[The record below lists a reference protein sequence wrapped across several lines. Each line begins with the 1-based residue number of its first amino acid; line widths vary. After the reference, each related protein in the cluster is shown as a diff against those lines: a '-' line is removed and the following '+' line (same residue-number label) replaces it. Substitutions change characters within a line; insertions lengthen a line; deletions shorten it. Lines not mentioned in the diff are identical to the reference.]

1 MTYNPKHHRIDDSN
15 TEIEV
20 FLMRIKQL
28 FLYGLIVL
36 FSCWFLGFFVFG
48 FYAYSLQYLPT
59 PQADAIIVLTGGADR
74 IRTGIDLLKRHKAPL
89 LFITGVNN
97 YVSPQELLK
106 TQAAL
111 TKEAIYLDY
120 YADNTYQN
128 AQATKD
134 WTQAQNIDSFLLVTS
149 FYHMPRSLFEFSKQ
163 MPNAKIYPVPVFIQS
178 SVHWTRTRSA
188 WLVFVE
194 YNKFIIRYIQ
204 FQIRRILL

>member
-1 MTYNPKHHRIDDSN
+1 MH
-15 TEIEV
+15 
-20 FLMRIKQL
+20 IKQL

-74 IRTGIDLLKRHKAPL
+74 IRTGIDLLKQNKAPL

-106 TQAAL
+106 TQADL

-120 YADNTYQN
+120 SADNTYQN
-128 AQATKD
+128 AQAAKD
-134 WTQAQNIDSFLLVTS
+134 WTQEQNIDSFLLVTS

-163 MPNAKIYPVPVFIQS
+163 MPNTKIYPVPVFIKR
-178 SVHWTRTRSA
+178 SVHWMRTRSA